1 VALAADTQLGVGMRF
16 KVTIDDTNYD
26 LGSWSKVSGLDVT
39 WDIAEYRAGDGQ
51 NDKCYFPGL
60 TKYSTVKLERAVQAE
75 GTKKVRE
82 WLDSNSFKMKVQS
95 GKVALLDAKSEEVMF
110 WTLRHVIPGKW
121 SISPFDANASK
132 VAIEVLEL
140 VHMGFLEN
148 E

>member
-1 VALAADTQLGVGMRF
+1 MRLRYR
-16 KVTIDDTNYD
+16 VTHRD
-26 LGSWSKVSGLDVT
+26 
-39 WDIAEYRAGDGQ
+39 
-51 NDKCYFPGL
+51 
-60 TKYSTVKLERAVQAE
+60 
-75 GTKKVRE
+75 
-82 WLDSNSFKMKVQS
+82 
-95 GKVALLDAKSEEVMF
+95 MF

>member
-1 VALAADTQLGVGMRF
+1 MRQTPNSALGCGSKSRST
-16 KVTIDDTNYD
+16 TPTYD

-51 NDKCYFPGL
+51 NDKWYFPGL

-110 WTLRHVIPGKW
+110 WTLRHVIPVKW

-132 VAIEVLEL
+132 VAIEMLEL

>member
-1 VALAADTQLGVGMRF
+1 MALAADTQLGVGMRF
-16 KVTIDDTNYD
+16 KVTIDDTKFD
-26 LGSWSKVSGLDVT
+26 LGSWSKVSGLDVA
-39 WDIAEYRAGDGQ
+39 WDIAEYRAGDGK
-51 NDKCYFPGL
+51 NEKWYFPGL

-75 GTKKVRE
+75 GTKSVRE
-82 WLDSNSFKMKVQS
+82 WLDSNSFKMKVKS